1 MNADNVNKWMTL
13 GANMGVVVGLAL
25 LLIEL
30 DQNSDLVRA
39 QIHQDRSDAWV
50 ANRFS
55 RAESKVMLPV
65 LLKFW
70 DAGFPEDLN
79 AMKELT
85 PIEESR
91 MIAVIEAYQGDY
103 DNLFYQYQNG
113 YLDEEFYKNLIEPSI
128 KSIAP
133 WWAKYDMLARP
144 SFQEEVERIMAI
156 D

>member
-1 MNADNVNKWMTL
+1 
-13 GANMGVVVGLAL
+13 
-25 LLIEL
+25 
-30 DQNSDLVRA
+30 
-39 QIHQDRSDAWV
+39 
-50 ANRFS
+50 
-55 RAESKVMLPV
+55 MLPG
-65 LLKFW
+65 LLKFS

-113 YLDEEFYKNLIEPSI
+113 YLDEECYKTLIAPSI

-133 WWAKYDMLARP
+133 WWAKYDMEGRP
-144 SFQEEVERIMAI
+144 SFEKEVERIMAI